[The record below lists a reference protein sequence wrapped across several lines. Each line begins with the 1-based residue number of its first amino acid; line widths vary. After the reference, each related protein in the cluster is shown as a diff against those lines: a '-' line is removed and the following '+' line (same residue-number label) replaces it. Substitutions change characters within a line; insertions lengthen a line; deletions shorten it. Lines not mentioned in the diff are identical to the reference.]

1 MIVSL
6 VAVVLASTA
15 PTEASPPAPTTTSA
29 PVKADSLVIEDAW
42 IRLPPPGA
50 TMFAGYLRMKNPGDV
65 ALQVVGAQTSVSAR
79 AELHTHL
86 KVDGVM
92 KMRPVPVIDVP
103 AHGEVTLAPGGL
115 HLMLM
120 EPKRTPTE
128 GELID
133 VVLTLKDGRVVPCRA
148 AVRREAPSSSSP
160 SPSSSISPSPSSSSS
175 SSSSPSATPHHH
187 H

>member
-1 MIVSL
+1 MIASVL
-6 VAVVLASTA
+6 VASLISTTPA
-15 PTEASPPAPTTTSA
+15 PPPTSSTTAPAPTAPPTSIA
-29 PVKADSLVIEDAW
+29 PGPLAQTAGPLVVEDAW
-42 IRLPPPGA
+42 VRLPPPGA
-50 TMFAGYLRMKNPGDV
+50 TMCAGYLRLKNPGDV
-65 ALQVVGAQTSVSAR
+65 ALQVVGAQTSMSAR

-92 KMRPVPVIDVP
+92 KMRPVPFIEVP

-128 GELID
+128 GELVD
-133 VVLTLKDGRVVPCRA
+133 VVFSLKDGRAVSFRA
-148 AVRREAPSSSSP
+148 VVRREAPP
-160 SPSSSISPSPSSSSS
+160 PSSSAPP
-175 SSSSPSATPHHH
+175 SSPSATPHHH